1 MLVHNRYFFS
11 QDGNTHSFSISI
23 TPYLLSIGV
32 DSSYFFSLA
41 PFHNSSLPTVLYF
54 FSSCERVV
62 YWSDIELF
70 CVPEKITASCI
81 YLQGEGV
88 GVVLKLMNIRH
99 SFFH

>member
-1 MLVHNRYFFS
+1 
-11 QDGNTHSFSISI
+11 
-23 TPYLLSIGV
+23 
-32 DSSYFFSLA
+32 
-41 PFHNSSLPTVLYF
+41 
-54 FSSCERVV
+54 
-62 YWSDIELF
+62 LF